1 MVPESNERKE
11 WKAKMATK
19 KTKVMSVEQPEQHTA
34 ENATFPHAVESPYLA
49 GWEHALTA
57 KYGVRGK
64 TWTST
69 KSEPQWT
76 VRFRQGEAAAWFK
89 NTWTAEVF

>member
-1 MVPESNERKE
+1 
-11 WKAKMATK
+11 MAAK
-19 KTKVMSVEQPEQHTA
+19 KTAVKKTSAAPDAQLSEKQQAA
-34 ENATFPHAVESPYLA
+34 EDAAFPYAVASPYLA
-49 GWEHALTA
+49 GWEHVLTK

-76 VRFRQGEAAAWFK
+76 VRFKDGEAAAWFK
-89 NTWTAEVF
+89 SAWTAEAPKE

>member
-1 MVPESNERKE
+1 MAAKK
-11 WKAKMATK
+11 KATAASAEQSEQRAVEDAT
-19 KTKVMSVEQPEQHTA
+19 S
-34 ENATFPHAVESPYLA
+34 ATFPHAVESPYRA

-57 KYGVRGK
+57 KYGLRGK

-76 VRFRQGEAAAWFK
+76 VRFRQSEAAAWFK
-89 NTWTAEVF
+89 STWTAEAR

>member
-1 MVPESNERKE
+1 
-11 WKAKMATK
+11 MAAK
-19 KTKVMSVEQPEQHTA
+19 KTSAKTNALSVDQSERQTVDE
-34 ENATFPHAVESPYLA
+34 ATFPHAVESPYRA

-64 TWTST
+64 TWTSA

-76 VRFRQGEAAAWFK
+76 VRFRNSEAAEWFK
-89 NTWTAEVF
+89 NTWAAEPR

>member
-1 MVPESNERKE
+1 MA
-11 WKAKMATK
+11 AKKINAK
-19 KTKVMSVEQPEQHTA
+19 KNALAGEQSEQQAVEGV
-34 ENATFPHAVESPYLA
+34 TFPHAVESPYLP

-64 TWTST
+64 TWTSA

-76 VRFRQGEAAAWFK
+76 VRFRQSEAAAWFK
-89 NTWTAEVF
+89 STWTAESL

>member
-1 MVPESNERKE
+1 
-11 WKAKMATK
+11 MATK
-19 KTKVMSVEQPEQHTA
+19 KKISVAVVSQSDNQA
-34 ENATFPHAVESPYLA
+34 ATHATYPHAVESPYRA

-57 KYGVRGK
+57 KCGLRGK

-76 VRFRQGEAAAWFK
+76 IRFKDGEAAAWFK
-89 NTWTAEVF
+89 KTWTAEAH